1 MDGFTAALVG
11 IALVFMAG
19 FGLGRY
25 LPMGDVAQDIN
36 NKGEVVIRSTVYQ
49 CQPSASIINGRRVPL
64 QLH

>member
-1 MDGFTAALVG
+1 MDGFTAVLIGLV
-11 IALVFMAG
+11 LLFMAG

-64 QLH
+64 QLN